1 MNFDPNKFLT
11 LSKKYNNEYKI
22 QPSPSKQDL
31 EDLSNYFH
39 RFNLIQKVL
48 HINKLFIQINI
59 ILSIFSST
67 KAKIEECKQ
76 LIIEFISKSF
86 SEEDSGWLQFLT
98 SIVATFYDIDD
109 VTNLKCKEY
118 EESVFSSMLND
129 KFKPN
134 CMCTQCIII

>member
-48 HINKLFIQINI
+48 HISKLFI
-59 ILSIFSST
+59 
-67 KAKIEECKQ
+67 
-76 LIIEFISKSF
+76 
-86 SEEDSGWLQFLT
+86 
-98 SIVATFYDIDD
+98 
-109 VTNLKCKEY
+109 
-118 EESVFSSMLND
+118 
-129 KFKPN
+129 
-134 CMCTQCIII
+134 